1 MLQFAAITLIWLTIA
16 LSIATGWRWAEK
28 QK

>member
-1 MLQFAAITLIWLTIA
+1 MLQFIVLGLIWFAIA